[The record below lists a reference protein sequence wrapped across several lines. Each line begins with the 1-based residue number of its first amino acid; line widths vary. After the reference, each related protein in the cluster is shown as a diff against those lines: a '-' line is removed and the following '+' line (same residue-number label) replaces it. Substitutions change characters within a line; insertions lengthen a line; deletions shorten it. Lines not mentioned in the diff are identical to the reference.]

1 MAAGAGVEG
10 KINIYYSYRVCLDS
24 PSCGIAVA
32 SDAPS
37 KEQIDGDNLL
47 LDINSFKDAE

>member
-1 MAAGAGVEG
+1 MRRGW
-10 KINIYYSYRVCLDS
+10 KKDKYLLQLSSLPLLPPDLTD
-24 PSCGIAVA
+24 A
-32 SDAPS
+32 SDAPR

>member
-1 MAAGAGVEG
+1 MAAGTGVER

-24 PSCGIAVA
+24 LLIPLAA
-32 SDAPS
+32 LEAPR